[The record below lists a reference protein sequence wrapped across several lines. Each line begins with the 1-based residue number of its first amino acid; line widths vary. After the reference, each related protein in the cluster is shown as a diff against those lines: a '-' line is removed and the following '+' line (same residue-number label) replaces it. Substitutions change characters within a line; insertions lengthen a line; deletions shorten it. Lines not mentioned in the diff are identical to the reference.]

1 MLGVASTDGRSLRP
15 SSGPT
20 TLPCAFGEYELIEEI
35 ARGGMGIV
43 YRARQTQINRM
54 VALKVMVAGQFAAPD
69 FRERFRI
76 EGEAVARL
84 DDRHIVPVYEV
95 GEYEGQPFFSMRFVE
110 GGPLS
115 RRIAN
120 RESPL
125 TRRQAVELLV
135 KIARAVH
142 HAHQRGILHR
152 DIKPGNILL
161 DAKGEPLLTD
171 FGLAKLVER
180 DGLLTRTIAMLGTPS
195 YMSPEQAQGESKH
208 LTTAVDVYGLGA
220 VLYELLTGRPPFAGG
235 TTLETVRQVLE
246 SEPIRPSIL
255 KPGTDRDLEI
265 ICLKC
270 LEKTPSRRYDS
281 AEALAQDLERW
292 WRHEPILARPVTT
305 RERLV
310 KWTQRNP
317 KVAALTV
324 LLHMVFIVGLA
335 GILIVSA
342 RLASANRGKDRAHRQ
357 LAKAMRNFEWQRMED
372 LVTAGRRDGA
382 LAYLG
387 DFLRQDPLDQ
397 IAATRVFAMM
407 NGGNFGLP
415 SNSPFQHEAAVNSLC
430 MSADGQ
436 RVLTASDDGMA
447 RVWDVR
453 LGRVL
458 TVLAHSGKVTRAE
471 FAADERLILTS
482 CPDGSHQ
489 LWDAVDSKVVLEFPR
504 APGSRV
510 LPAWSRDRTRVAL
523 PDSER
528 SLRVWELARR
538 RPLGNSLAVPARV
551 SLAAFGRSADL
562 LAIGSV
568 DGNVRL
574 WTVESSRPMAQSVH
588 VEGEPKRLE
597 FSPDGETLAVAARS
611 SMTLWDTHSWQ
622 RRAEFRTL
630 ANEVFA
636 MAISPD
642 GSTLVGAGYGESVRF
657 WEMASGKAVIQA
669 IPLEQPFS
677 CLRFSPDSKKL
688 ATGSHSG
695 VVRLWD
701 ARTGAALSKP
711 FEHDGPVTD
720 IAFTPDGR
728 LLLTGS
734 QDGTT
739 QVWEVQRGHSS
750 SALAVNHLSDATAC
764 GARNGRCLVGTAH
777 GSVQLYELSTGRPMG
792 PAMQQTGAVQLVEVS
807 PDGQRL
813 ATLTSNG
820 PVRIWNPATHEHTD
834 LPLEN
839 RGRVQAMAFAPDNR
853 RLAITFDDTLVQ
865 LWDAETRLPA
875 GPAMRHGGVVHQMSF
890 RGDSGK
896 LLTACEDGTARLW
909 STEDG
914 RPEWTEPI
922 RHKGTVSSAEFD
934 TDGLRIVTASA
945 DRSVMVW
952 DARSR
957 APLIR
962 PLRHQRGVNGAR
974 FSPNGQWILSW
985 SEDQT
990 AQVWDSRDGSPVSQS
1005 MRHRE
1010 KVTSAI
1016 FSPDGER
1023 VLTGSG
1029 DGILRLWDASSGHP
1043 LSEPLEASGPI
1054 GVVACD
1060 HGGGRL
1066 LGFSKRGGAWFW
1078 EVVTPPVPVPSWYC
1092 DLVEAVGGRRLT
1104 AGREFEPLGRESLR
1118 PLRERLAQDP
1128 HSDFYSRW
1136 AKWFLE
1142 DRLED
1147 PPIPFAP

>member
-1 MLGVASTDGRSLRP
+1 MAK
-15 SSGPT
+15 
-20 TLPCAFGEYELIEEI
+20 LPCAFGEYELIEEI

-69 FRERFRI
+69 FLERFRN

-84 DDRHIVPVYEV
+84 DDPHIVPIYEV
-95 GEYEGQPFFSMRFVE
+95 GECEGQPFFSMRFVE

-120 RESPL
+120 RQSPL
-125 TRRQAVELLV
+125 SNRQAVELLV

-180 DGLLTRTIAMLGTPS
+180 DGMLTRTIAMLGTPS
-195 YMSPEQAQGESKH
+195 YMSPEQARGESKQ
-208 LTTAVDVYGLGA
+208 LTTAVDIYGLGA

-235 TTLETVRQVLE
+235 TTMETVRQVLE
-246 SEPIRPSIL
+246 SEPARPSTL
-255 KPGTDRDLEI
+255 KPRTDRDLET

-270 LEKTPSRRYDS
+270 LEKSPAQRYDS

-292 WRHEPILARPVTT
+292 LRHEPILARPVTT
-305 RERLV
+305 QERLV
-310 KWTQRNP
+310 KWMRRNP

-324 LLHMVFIVGLA
+324 LLHAVFIVGLA
-335 GILIVSA
+335 GILIVST
-342 RLASANRGKDRAHRQ
+342 RLATANRGKDRANRQ
-357 LAKAMRNFEWQRMED
+357 LAKAMRDFEWQRMED

-382 LAYLG
+382 LAYLS

-397 IAATRVFAMM
+397 VAATRVFAMM

-415 SNSPFQHEAAVNSLC
+415 SVSPFQHGAAVNSISV
-430 MSADGQ
+430 SADGR
-436 RVLTASDDGMA
+436 RVLTAADDGMA
-447 RVWDVR
+447 RVWDLR

-458 TVLAHSGKVTRAE
+458 TVLAHPAKVTRAE

-482 CPDGSHQ
+482 CPDGSNR
-489 LWDAVDSKVVLEFPR
+489 LWDSLDSKVVLEFPR
-504 APGSRV
+504 APEPRA

-528 SLRVWELARR
+528 SFRVWDLAQR
-538 RPLGNSLAVPARV
+538 RPLGSSLAVPARV
-551 SLAAFGRSADL
+551 ALAAFGRSPDL

-568 DGNVRL
+568 DGNVSV
-574 WTVESSRPMAQSVH
+574 WTVEDSRPMAPSLNVA
-588 VEGEPKRLE
+588 GEPKRME
-597 FSPDGETLAVAARS
+597 FSPDGETLAVAAHH
-611 SMTLWDTHSWQ
+611 SMTLWDTRSW
-622 RRAEFRTL
+622 RPRAVFRTQ

-636 MAISPD
+636 MAFSPD
-642 GSTLVGAGYGESVRF
+642 GSSLMGAGYGEAVRS
-657 WEMASGKAVIQA
+657 WDVISGKAVIQA

-677 CLRFSPDSKKL
+677 CLRFSPDSKQL

-701 ARTGAALSKP
+701 ARTGTALSKP

-728 LLLTGS
+728 LLVTGS
-734 QDGTT
+734 QDGTA
-739 QVWEVQRGHSS
+739 QVWEIQHGLPS
-750 SALAVNHLSDATAC
+750 SALAGNHRPDATAC
-764 GARNGRCLVGTAH
+764 STRDGRCLVGTAD
-777 GSVQLYELSTGRPMG
+777 GNVQMFDLSTGRPTG
-792 PAMQQTGAVQLVEVS
+792 PTMKQTGSIHLVEIS
-807 PDGQRL
+807 PDGRRL
-813 ATLTSNG
+813 ATVTSNG
-820 PVRIWNPATHEHTD
+820 PVRIWNPSTGELAG
-834 LPLEN
+834 PGLED
-839 RGRVQAMAFAPDNR
+839 RGRVQSMAFAPDSR
-853 RLAITFDDTLVQ
+853 RLAVAYDDNLVQ
-865 LWDAETRLPA
+865 LWDAESHRPA
-875 GPAMRHGGVVHQMSF
+875 SPAMRHEGVVNQLSF

-914 RPEWTEPI
+914 HPEWPEPI
-922 RHKGTVSSAEFD
+922 RHKGTVWSAEFD
-934 TDGLRIVTASA
+934 AEGSRIVTASA

-957 APLIR
+957 QPMIR

-990 AQVWDSRDGSPVSQS
+990 AQVWDSRDGRPVSQP

-1010 KVTSAI
+1010 KVTAAT
-1016 FSPDGER
+1016 FSPNGER

-1043 LSEPLEASGPI
+1043 LSEPLETWGPI
-1054 GVVACD
+1054 GAVAFD
-1060 HGGGRL
+1060 RGGSRF

-1078 EVVTPPVPVPSWYC
+1078 EVVTPPVPVPLWFC

-1118 PLRERLAQDP
+1118 PLRERLAQAP
-1128 HSDFYSRW
+1128 NSDFYSRW
-1136 AKWFLE
+1136 ARWFLE

-1147 PPIPFAP
+1147 PPPPFVP